1 MSTETETS
9 AGEWTAQYWWPDRC
23 WRRVRMLPAAALD
36 WQAGAPA
43 DPDRLLAPEPSACG
57 GYAWGD
63 AAAAIVASLAA
74 DGPATV
80 NQLAARLGK
89 TRRAIAGRI
98 SRPDAVASGV
108 RVIGRVYVPGGQ
120 TSSRY
125 VSVYGLPQHADLPPL
140 RVGLYGPI
148 YDVMAAATDYLTK
161 AEILERSGVGVQSL
175 KHWLERNADLL
186 DSYLRGE
193 ARQFWRNGR
202 LRSGVWHV
210 AYYRLKPEAHDG

>member
-9 AGEWTAQYWWPDRC
+9 AGEWTVQYWWPDRC
-23 WRRVRMLPAAALD
+23 WRRVRILPAAALD

-43 DPDRLLAPEPSACG
+43 DPDRLLAPEPSARG

-89 TRRAIAGRI
+89 TRSAIAGRI

-108 RVIGRVYVPGGQ
+108 RVIGRVYVP
-120 TSSRY
+120 
-125 VSVYGLPQHADLPPL
+125 D
-140 RVGLYGPI
+140 
-148 YDVMAAATDYLTK
+148 
-161 AEILERSGVGVQSL
+161 
-175 KHWLERNADLL
+175 DLL
-186 DSYLRGE
+186 DEAARAPAPRVARKRGCGCWP
-193 ARQFWRNGR
+193 F
-202 LRSGVWHV
+202 GVLPV
-210 AYYRLKPEAHDG
+210 ALAGALLLLLS